1 MDRNSPKKQS
11 GTMTEVAYEKIREM
25 IQMNR
30 LGPDQRINYP
40 DLAVKLQM
48 SKTPIISALNRL
60 EEAGYVYLKPN
71 HGYYVRDV
79 EPHQMLQALEARE
92 MLEMANMDAVVAGA
106 TEQDLDALEK
116 IHEAY
121 REGMEQ
127 YFDRNSIML
136 NRDFH
141 RNLARIGKNEFM
153 IRAIDQLNDWL
164 IFRTGAILSR
174 FLIQF
179 KVHEESQGHGQI
191 IDALRK
197 KDGKLAKEIMR
208 SHLRRPIKFV
218 KEQLGG
224 LEIN

>member
-1 MDRNSPKKQS
+1 
-11 GTMTEVAYEKIREM
+11 MTEVAHEKIKEM

-30 LGPDQRINYP
+30 LGPNQRINYP
-40 DLAVKLQM
+40 DLAEKLQM

-92 MLEMANMDAVVAGA
+92 MLEMANMDSVIAGV
-106 TEQDLDALEK
+106 TEQDLEVLEK

-121 REGMEQ
+121 LEGIEQ

-136 NRDFH
+136 NLDFH
-141 RNLARIGKNEFM
+141 RILARIGKNEFM
-153 IRAIDQLNDWL
+153 IRSIDQVNDWL
-164 IFRTGAILSR
+164 TFRTGAILSR
-174 FLIQF
+174 FLVQF
-179 KVHEESQGHGQI
+179 KAHEESQGHGQI

-208 SHLRRPIKFV
+208 SHLLRPIKFV
-218 KEQLGG
+218 KQQLEG
-224 LEIN
+224 LKIK